1 MGRSASEPGTNNKGM
16 GTMKLRRRLLLAFAG
31 FAAAA
36 MASAP
41 VLADQATDAAQTA
54 MAAEM
59 VDTTAFKK
67 DGPIKIGV
75 SAGYLANSW
84 VVFALQHVKWEASK
98 NANVTDVV
106 VTDAAF
112 NPAKQVSDI
121 EDLLRQDIDLLI
133 YWPVDDAS
141 IAEVLKR
148 AVDAGVPTVQ
158 AGGGFTDAPGVIS
171 NAYISQ
177 WKLGEMVARQLMADI
192 GGEGKIVAMLPIAGT
207 TAAVDQLDA
216 LETVLKEYPE
226 VELLSVEYGD
236 WNRGKAKQITENLLQ
251 RFTQIDGVF
260 SPAGQMSIGMAEA
273 FDEAGRL
280 SETVFSPGDEYN
292 GWLKWVATHN
302 QGGAVTFPT
311 RAGQVAVEIGL
322 DILAGKPVKRGVAVP
337 SEYIAPADIGAY
349 ANAEAPDDWWASELP
364 ADFLP
369 Q

>member
-1 MGRSASEPGTNNKGM
+1 
-16 GTMKLRRRLLLAFAG
+16 MKLTRRLLLGLALTTAVLVAG
-31 FAAAA
+31 PA
-36 MASAP
+36 
-41 VLADQATDAAQTA
+41 LADQASDAAQTA
-54 MAAEM
+54 KAAET
-59 VDTTAFKK
+59 VDTTAYKK
-67 DGPIKIGV
+67 DGPYKIGV

-84 VVFALQHVKWEASK
+84 VVFALQHVRWEASK
-98 NANVTDVV
+98 HDVSEVV

-112 NPAKQVSDI
+112 NPAKQVADI

-141 IAEVLKR
+141 VADVLKR

-158 AGGGFTDAPGVIS
+158 AGGGFTDAPGVVS

-192 GGEGKIVAMLPIAGT
+192 DGQGKIVAMLPIAGT

-216 LETVLKEYPE
+216 LETVLAEYPD

-236 WNRGKAKQITENLLQ
+236 WNRAKAKQITENLLQ
-251 RFTQIDGVF
+251 RFPQIDGVY

-280 SETVFSPGDEYN
+280 GEVTFSPGDEYN
-292 GWLKWVATHN
+292 GWLKWVEAN
-302 QGGAVTFPT
+302 QQGGAVTFPT
-311 RAGQVAVEIGL
+311 RAGQVAVQIGM
-322 DILAGKPVKRGVAVP
+322 DILAGKPVTRGIAVP
-337 SEYIAPADIGAY
+337 SEYIAPADISPYVSADR
-349 ANAEAPDDWWASELP
+349 PDDFWASELP
-364 ADFLP
+364 AEYLP

>member
-1 MGRSASEPGTNNKGM
+1 
-16 GTMKLRRRLLLAFAG
+16 MKLTRRLLLALAGVATAAFASG
-31 FAAAA
+31 
-36 MASAP
+36 P
-41 VLADQATDAAQTA
+41 VFADQATDAAQTA
-54 MAAEM
+54 KAAET

-67 DGPIKIGV
+67 DGPYKIGV
-75 SAGYLANSW
+75 SAGYLSNSW
-84 VVFALQHVKWEASK
+84 VVFALQHVRWEAS
-98 NANVTDVV
+98 NHGVSEVV

-141 IAEVLKR
+141 VADVLKR

-158 AGGGFTDAPGVIS
+158 AGGGFTDAPGVVS

-177 WKLGEMVARQLMADI
+177 WQLGEMVARQLMADI
-192 GGEGKIVAMLPIAGT
+192 GGKGKIVAMLPIAGT

-216 LETVLKEYPE
+216 LQTVLKEYPE

-236 WNRGKAKQITENLLQ
+236 WNRAKAKQITENLLQ
-251 RFTQIDGVF
+251 RFPEITGVF

-280 SETVFSPGDEYN
+280 GEVTFSPGDEYN

-311 RAGQVAVEIGL
+311 RAGQVAVQIGM
-322 DILAGKPVKRGVAVP
+322 DILAGKPVTRGVAVP
-337 SEYIAPADIGAY
+337 SEYIAPADIGPY
-349 ANAEAPDDWWASELP
+349 ANADRPDDWWATELP
-364 ADFLP
+364 AEFLP

>member
-1 MGRSASEPGTNNKGM
+1 
-16 GTMKLRRRLLLAFAG
+16 MKLNRRLLLAFAG
-31 FAAAA
+31 LATAAFA
-36 MASAP
+36 SGP
-41 VLADQATDAAQTA
+41 VRADQATDAAQTA
-54 MAAEM
+54 KAAET

-75 SAGYLANSW
+75 SAGYLSNSW
-84 VVFALQHVKWEASK
+84 VVFALQHVRWEASQHD
-98 NANVTDVV
+98 VTEIV

-112 NPAKQVSDI
+112 NPAKQVADI

-141 IAEVLKR
+141 VADVLKR

-158 AGGGFTDAPGVIS
+158 AGGGFTDAPGVVS

-177 WKLGEMVARQLMADI
+177 WQLGEMVARRLIADM
-192 GGEGKIVAMLPIAGT
+192 GGKGKIVAMLPIAGT

-216 LETVLKEYPE
+216 LETVLKEFPD

-236 WNRGKAKQITENLLQ
+236 WNRAKAKQITENLLQ
-251 RFTQIDGVF
+251 RFPEITGVF

-280 SETVFSPGDEYN
+280 GEVTFSPGDEYN
-292 GWLKWVATHN
+292 GWLKWVATNN

-311 RAGQVAVEIGL
+311 RAGQVAVQIGM
-322 DILAGKPVKRGVAVP
+322 DILAGNPVNRGVAVP
-337 SEYIAPADIGAY
+337 SQYIAPAEIGAY
-349 ANAEAPDDWWASELP
+349 VDADRPDDWWATELP
-364 ADFLP
+364 DEFLP